1 MDESVYGLF
10 LDAQQYYC
18 LRVEVTDT
26 TTSFLMRG
34 PDADQ
39 RDKNKK
45 SKKSAGTSS
54 SVIDLHQ
61 LSNEDFNRFYKPRST
76 GHPLS
81 DIAQRMLNLRSSSVH
96 VTPRALAHLAIIAKL
111 PQEEPPMATKKTTEI
126 KPEVD
131 PKTGVP
137 SQKGT
142 VAETAVVVAGP
153 KGTTPEMVAEA
164 AKVVAAKKAA
174 EPKKAEPK
182 KAEPKKAEPKKA
194 DAPTKNIEE
203 PVARGRRGQF
213 SDTNDMLKLTKRPT
227 EGKKRALMISELLE
241 TGENRSLKISIL
253 LKKMQKRLEDL
264 GQRDPVETVLN
275 VHGGWLVSEGYAKV
289 VSV

>member
-1 MDESVYGLF
+1 
-10 LDAQQYYC
+10 
-18 LRVEVTDT
+18 
-26 TTSFLMRG
+26 
-34 PDADQ
+34 
-39 RDKNKK
+39 
-45 SKKSAGTSS
+45 
-54 SVIDLHQ
+54 
-61 LSNEDFNRFYKPRST
+61 
-76 GHPLS
+76 
-81 DIAQRMLNLRSSSVH
+81 
-96 VTPRALAHLAIIAKL
+96 
-111 PQEEPPMATKKTTEI
+111 MATKKTTEI

-164 AKVVAAKKAA
+164 AKVVAAKKA
-174 EPKKAEPK
+174 
-182 KAEPKKAEPKKA
+182 AEPKKAEPKKA

-275 VHGGWLVSEGYAKV
+275 VHGGWLVSEGYDKV